1 MTMSTARPGG
11 RATVT
16 ATTVQIPAA
25 RLGPANPLP
34 KFNWQQPVRSK
45 PMPPDRG
52 LSAEETH
59 LTFLHGKDSILPYQV
74 FDDYDRNLGPKD
86 IPIVTLENDT
96 CV

>member
-1 MTMSTARPGG
+1 MTTPTATAKN
-11 RATVT
+11 RATIT
-16 ATTVQIPAA
+16 ATTMQIPAA

-34 KFNWQQPVRSK
+34 KFSWQQPVLGK

-74 FDDYDRNLGPKD
+74 FDDYDLYCTRQPYQCQL
-86 IPIVTLENDT
+86 
-96 CV
+96 